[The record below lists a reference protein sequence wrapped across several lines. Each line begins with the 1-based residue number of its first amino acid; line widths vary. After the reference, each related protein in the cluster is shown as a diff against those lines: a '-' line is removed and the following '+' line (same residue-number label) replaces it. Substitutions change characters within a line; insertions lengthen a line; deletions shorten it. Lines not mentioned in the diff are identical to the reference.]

1 MKLLPLSLACALPL
15 MLLADMDRCV
25 SCHGLDF
32 EKKALGVSRVVKNM
46 SEAEIKKA
54 LDGYK
59 AGKGGS
65 MKALMMQEVNLGVD
79 TDAMAADVYNEA
91 HTPGFEEPKDSF
103 IFKKRYS
110 VRALHKIKTALKKMN
125 DPQKELPKVVG
136 QIKATAFTMLVR
148 DSDLRAKVH
157 LGGVRVDSPKMDPK
171 AIYASV
177 AEAKKCVD
185 HSFDDKALADCNAGF
200 VTLASQLVEK
210 EGLKMKA
217 KAKKAPLYTGEG
229 AVPVPGTGR

>member
-1 MKLLPLSLACALPL
+1 MKKLLLSASLLLPIAA
-15 MLLADMDRCV
+15 MADMDRCV

-32 EKKALGVSRVVKNM
+32 EKKALGVSRVVKEM
-46 SEAEIKKA
+46 SEAEIKAA

-59 AGKGGS
+59 QGKGGS
-65 MKALMMQEVNLGVD
+65 MKELMMQEVNLGVD

-91 HTPGFEEPKDSF
+91 HTPGFEEPSDHF

-110 VRALHKIKTALKKMN
+110 VRALHKIKTALAKMQ
-125 DPQKELPKVVG
+125 DPKKELPKVIG

-148 DSDLRAKVH
+148 DEVLRNKVDLSKVS
-157 LGGVRVDSPKMDPK
+157 VDSPKIDPK
-171 AIYASV
+171 AITSTV
-177 AEAKKCVD
+177 TKVKKCVD
-185 HSFDDKALADCNAGF
+185 HSFDDEALATCNAPF
-200 VTLASQLVEK
+200 VTLAAQLVKK

-229 AVPVPGTGR
+229 AVKVPGTH